1 MLDEDLIL
9 ILTGSAAGMSMRDI
23 SELMDIKTCKEYYDP
38 VLMSIGPVAE
48 MSMHDIL
55 ELMHTKMHTE
65 NEDRSNYWP
74 IKGFI
79 RRVRLPS
86 SAPERGLQA

>member
-9 ILTGSAAGMSMRDI
+9 TLTGPAAQMSMRDI
-23 SELMDIKTCKEYYDP
+23 CELMDIKTCKEYYDP
-38 VLMSIGPVAE
+38 VLMSTGPTTEVLK
-48 MSMHDIL
+48 HDIL

-65 NEDRSNYWP
+65 NEGCSKYWP

-79 RRVRLPS
+79 
-86 SAPERGLQA
+86 